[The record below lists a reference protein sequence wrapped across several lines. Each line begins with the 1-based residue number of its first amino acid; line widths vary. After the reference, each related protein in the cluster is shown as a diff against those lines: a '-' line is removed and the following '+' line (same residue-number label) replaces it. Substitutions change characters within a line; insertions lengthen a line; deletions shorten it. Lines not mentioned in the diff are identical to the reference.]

1 MRKKLFTHGT
11 TFFMTAEMYDK
22 VKIVT
27 DSLEV
32 SISDFIRGLI
42 ENHLRRN
49 PLESDMEVNDVV
61 LAEVGNNKFRNRKS
75 FEETK

>member
-22 VKIVT
+22 VKRVT

-32 SISDFIRGLI
+32 SLSDFIRGLI
-42 ENHLRRN
+42 EEYLRKN
-49 PLESDMEVNDVV
+49 SADATPLHPPFKPNEFHDSKKVN
-61 LAEVGNNKFRNRKS
+61 K
-75 FEETK
+75 